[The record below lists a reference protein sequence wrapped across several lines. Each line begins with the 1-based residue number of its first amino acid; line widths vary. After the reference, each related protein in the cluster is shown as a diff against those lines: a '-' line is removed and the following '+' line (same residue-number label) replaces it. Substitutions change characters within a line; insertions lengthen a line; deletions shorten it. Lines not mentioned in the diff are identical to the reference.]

1 MKLSELPKDVSTLV
15 GIVLTVIG
23 ASIMAA
29 GSVFTKKGIE
39 QHAMLTGRLR
49 MYPVSSPT
57 WAVSQAAYL
66 FGVLVHFAALAF
78 APASVLAP
86 TNSVGLVVNALMSAV
101 SFGMSGNA
109 DSPPRARDCFSCR
122 WHMRD
127 LGWSDNVWSRRVPSS
142 RGTKP

>member
-15 GIVLTVIG
+15 GIVLTVVG

-39 QHAMLTGRLR
+39 QHAMSTGKLR

-66 FGVLVHFAALAF
+66 LGVLVHFSALAF

-86 TNSVGLVVNALMSAV
+86 TNSVGLVVNALMSSV
-101 SFGMSGNA
+101 SCGMPDNA
-109 DSPPRARDCFSCR
+109 GGAP
-122 WHMRD
+122 
-127 LGWSDNVWSRRVPSS
+127 
-142 RGTKP
+142 